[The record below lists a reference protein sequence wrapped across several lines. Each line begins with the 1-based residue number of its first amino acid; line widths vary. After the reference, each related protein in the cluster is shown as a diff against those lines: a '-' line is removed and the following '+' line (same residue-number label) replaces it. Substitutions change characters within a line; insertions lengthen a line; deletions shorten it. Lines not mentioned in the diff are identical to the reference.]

1 MHTWKCFINRHEREN
16 AEEIGGVVLELSEQ
30 FLLHHQTA
38 TIDDGGKNCG
48 GSLRGGVRVG
58 VLVRRLGIS
67 CGSRADDGPQQVN
80 LWSPLLNVTYS
91 CNTDSDLALRFL
103 V

>member
-1 MHTWKCFINRHEREN
+1 MHTWKCFINRHGRET

-58 VLVRRLGIS
+58 VLERRLAIKLNM
-67 CGSRADDGPQQVN
+67 GSLVVPT
-80 LWSPLLNVTYS
+80 LM
-91 CNTDSDLALRFL
+91 TDHNK
-103 V
+103 

>member
-1 MHTWKCFINRHEREN
+1 MHTWKCSINRHEREN

-58 VLVRRLGIS
+58 VLVRRLAIKQINM
-67 CGSRADDGPQQVN
+67 GSLVVPE
-80 LWSPLLNVTYS
+80 LT
-91 CNTDSDLALRFL
+91 TDHNK
-103 V
+103 